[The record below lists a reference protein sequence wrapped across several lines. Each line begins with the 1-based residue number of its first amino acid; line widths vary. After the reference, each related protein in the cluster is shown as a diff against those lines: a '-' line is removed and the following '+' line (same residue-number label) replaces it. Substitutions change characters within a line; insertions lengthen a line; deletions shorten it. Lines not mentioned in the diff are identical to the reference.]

1 VCLCWR
7 QCWSLDRAHTQT
19 HKNTQTC
26 AHTQATAAAS
36 LHRELESRLE
46 EQERE
51 WRGRM
56 AMAQTSAQEA
66 EEAWRQEC
74 QRLEGVVGNR
84 ESETRQLR
92 AQVLIV

>member
-1 VCLCWR
+1 M
-7 QCWSLDRAHTQT
+7 
-19 HKNTQTC
+19 
-26 AHTQATAAAS
+26 
-36 LHRELESRLE
+36 ELEYRLE

-51 WRGRM
+51 WRGRI
-56 AMAQTSAQEA
+56 AIVQTSAQAA
-66 EEAWRQEC
+66 EEAWRQER